1 VEELDDAALET
12 LVVLPTSTMKPI
24 TVTLKDQDVVE
35 VDETNKEDIEKAIEE
50 NDEEIGEVD
59 EEAEKEEAEVED
71 QVCFT
76 EFKAL

>member
-1 VEELDDAALET
+1 MEELGDAVET

-24 TVTLKDQDVVE
+24 KVTLKDQDVVE
-35 VDETNKEDIEKAIEE
+35 EDKTNPDDIEKAIEE
-50 NDEEIGEVD
+50 NDEEIEEVA